1 MMSEYFPRR
10 ADVAGD
16 FRSAR
21 RRAALQSIV
30 FRLTGK
36 STELLSYEEVRKKL
50 RARETSARTL
60 NEIPLGGIVGSV
72 GRYKEFTRDF
82 LPTKTTNADRWIR
95 VKMAMTGSGGVPP
108 IEVYRISGNYFVLDG
123 NHRVSVAREMGLTH
137 FEAYVNEVTTLAP
150 LPPHASADDLILLAE
165 YTEFL
170 ERIGPAELEP
180 EAELRLTATGR
191 YPILLEHVDVH
202 RYYMGI
208 DLAREIPFAEAFKS
222 WYRNIYTPVARVIR
236 ERGLLRDFSERTE
249 TDLYLWISLHRA
261 ELEESLGW
269 QISTDRAALDLA
281 PQREM
286 DQSTSTARAR
296 LLRALAREADAASRP
311 RSEASRDH
319 TPPDHESR
327 FARDL
332 LVAID
337 GEDSGWS
344 VLDQAVHVAH
354 RENARVLG
362 LHVVPTDSVHSPERL
377 TALRAQFEE
386 RCRHAGVAG
395 RIAIESGKVAET
407 LCKRARWAD
416 LVVTGLLP
424 SATVGLRSRLGSEF
438 RTLMRHCPQ
447 PVLVVPGA
455 GAGAGAAPQRAL
467 LAYDGSPKSEE
478 ALYVACYLAG
488 WWSLSLVVVTVNESD
503 RSASETQ
510 DPARSYLE
518 HHGIGA
524 NMVLGKGPVAQSV
537 LHEADTHAS
546 DIIIMGGYGSS
557 PPVEAVLGSAVDEV
571 LRLSRRPVLILT

>member
-1 MMSEYFPRR
+1 MSDYFPRR
-10 ADVAGD
+10 TDVASD

-21 RRAALQSIV
+21 RRAVLQSIV
-30 FRLTGK
+30 LRLTGK

-50 RARETSARTL
+50 RAREKSTRTL
-60 NEIPLGGIVGSV
+60 NDIPLDRIVGSV
-72 GRYKEFTRDF
+72 GRYKDFTRDF

-95 VKMAMTGSGGVPP
+95 VKMAMIGSGGVPP
-108 IEVYRISGNYFVLDG
+108 IEVYRIGENYFVLDG

-137 FEAYVNEVTTLAP
+137 FEAYVNEVTSLAP
-150 LPPHASADDLILLAE
+150 LPPNTRPDELILLAE

-170 ERIGPAELEP
+170 ERIESAELEP
-180 EAELRLTATGR
+180 EANLRLTATGR
-191 YPILLEHVDVH
+191 YPILREHIDVH

-222 WYRNIYTPVARVIR
+222 WYRNIYTPVARIIR
-236 ERGLLRDFSERTE
+236 VRGLLRDFPERTE
-249 TDLYLWISLHRA
+249 TDLYLWISQHRA

-269 QISTDRAALDLA
+269 QISTNRAALDLA
-281 PQREM
+281 LQQEM
-286 DQSTSTARAR
+286 DQSTSTARKR
-296 LLRALAREADAASRP
+296 WLKALALEANAASRP
-311 RSEASRDH
+311 RVAASHSH
-319 TPPDHESR
+319 TPPDHEGR
-327 FARDL
+327 VAHDL

-337 GEDSGWS
+337 DGDSGWS

-354 RENARVLG
+354 RENSRVLG
-362 LHVVPTDSVHSPERL
+362 LHVVHTDAVHSYERL
-377 TALRAQFEE
+377 TILTAQFEE
-386 RCRHAGVAG
+386 RCRNAGVAG
-395 RIAIESGKVAET
+395 RIVIESGKVAET

-424 SATVGLRSRLGSEF
+424 PAAGGMRARLGSEF

-455 GAGAGAAPQRAL
+455 GVAPQRAL

-478 ALYVACYLAG
+478 ALSVACYLAG

-503 RSASETQ
+503 RSASKAQ
-510 DPARSYLE
+510 DRARSFLE
-518 HHGIGA
+518 NHDICVD
-524 NMVLGKGPVAQSV
+524 MVLGRGPVAQSV
-537 LHEADTHAS
+537 LHEADTHAC

-557 PPVEAVLGSAVDEV
+557 PPVEAVLGSTVDEV

>member
-1 MMSEYFPRR
+1 MISEYFPKRS
-10 ADVAGD
+10 DVASD

-36 STELLSYEEVRKKL
+36 STELLSYEDVRMRL
-50 RARETSARTL
+50 RAREKSTRTL
-60 NEIPLGGIVGSV
+60 NEIPLDGIVGSV
-72 GRYKEFTRDF
+72 GRYKDFTRDF
-82 LPTKTTNADRWIR
+82 LPTKRISADRWIR
-95 VKMAMTGSGGVPP
+95 VKLAMTGSGGVPP
-108 IEVYRISGNYFVLDG
+108 IEVYCIGENYFVLDG
-123 NHRVSVAREMGLTH
+123 NHRVSVAREMGFTH
-137 FEAYVNEVTTLAP
+137 FEAYVIEVTTLAP
-150 LPPHASADDLILLAE
+150 LPPDARPDELILLAE

-191 YPILLEHVDVH
+191 YPILLEHIDVH

-222 WYRNIYTPVARVIR
+222 WYRNIYTPVAQVIR

-249 TDLYLWISLHRA
+249 TDLYLWISQHRA

-281 PQREM
+281 PQQEM
-286 DQSTSTARAR
+286 NQSTSTARGR
-296 LLRALAREADAASRP
+296 RLRALALEADAASRP
-311 RSEASRDH
+311 RVAASHDH

-327 FARDL
+327 VAHDL

-362 LHVVPTDSVHSPERL
+362 LHVVPTDAVHSHERL
-377 TALRAQFEE
+377 TTLTAQFEE
-386 RCRHAGVAG
+386 RCRNAGVAG

-407 LCKRARWAD
+407 LCERARWAD

-424 SATVGLRSRLGSEF
+424 SATGGLRARLSSEF

-455 GAGAGAAPQRAL
+455 GAAPQRAL
-467 LAYDGSPKSEE
+467 LAYDGSAKSEE
-478 ALYVACYLAG
+478 ALSVACYLAG
-488 WWSLSLVVVTVNESD
+488 WWSLSLVVVTVNESS
-503 RSASETQ
+503 RSASKTQ
-510 DPARSYLE
+510 GPARSYLE

>member
-21 RRAALQSIV
+21 RRAVLQSII

-36 STELLSYEEVRKKL
+36 STELLSYEEVRTKL
-50 RARETSARTL
+50 RARETSARNL
-60 NEIPLGGIVGSV
+60 EEVPLDRIVGSV
-72 GRYKEFTRDF
+72 GRYKDFTRDF
-82 LPTKTTNADRWIR
+82 LPTKTNNAERWIR
-95 VKMAMTGSGGVPP
+95 VKMAMVGSSGVPP
-108 IEVYRISGNYFVLDG
+108 IEVYRINENYFVLDG

-137 FEAYVNEVTTLAP
+137 FEAYVNEVATLAP
-150 LPPHASADDLILLAE
+150 FPPDGSPDDLILLAE

-170 ERIGPAELEP
+170 ERTGPAELEP
-180 EAELRLTATGR
+180 EAALRLTAAGR

-222 WYRNIYTPVARVIR
+222 WYRNIYTPVVQVIR
-236 ERGLLRDFSERTE
+236 ERGLLRDFPERTE
-249 TDLYLWISLHRA
+249 TDLYLWISQHRA
-261 ELEESLGW
+261 ELEGSLDW
-269 QISTDRAALDLA
+269 PISTERAAFDLA
-281 PQREM
+281 PQRKIY
-286 DQSTSTARAR
+286 QSTSTARER
-296 LLRALAREADAASRP
+296 LLRALALEADVASRR
-311 RSEASRDH
+311 RSATSHDH
-319 TPPDHESR
+319 TPPDHEGR
-327 FARDL
+327 VARDL
-332 LVAID
+332 LVAFD

-344 VLDQAVHVAH
+344 ALDQAMHVAH

-362 LHVVPTDSVHSPERL
+362 LHVVPKGSVHSPDRL

-386 RCRHAGVAG
+386 RCRNAGVAG
-395 RIAIESGKVAET
+395 QIAIESGKVAET

-416 LVVTGLLP
+416 LVVTGLPP

-447 PVLVVPGA
+447 PVLVVPGSDV
-455 GAGAGAAPQRAL
+455 APQRAL

-478 ALYVACYLAG
+478 ALYVACYLAA
-488 WWSLSLVVVTVNESD
+488 WWSLSLVVVTVDESD
-503 RSASETQ
+503 RSASKNLK
-510 DPARSYLE
+510 PARSYLE

-524 NMVLGKGPVAQSV
+524 NMVLGKGSVAQSV
-537 LHEADTHAS
+537 LHEADMHGS